1 MGAPPKLLLFCL
13 RTAKASSTTII
24 PPNFPE
30 YNHHPIHCQRTQ
42 KILKC
47 FWFPKHF
54 WILVKLKVFIGGVV
68 ADIPHKF
75 SVTIVSVAAALW
87 HWSQG
92 VTYLSRSR
100 WLWLGTKWKTH
111 SQFRKHEFMWTPRL
125 CQTIVTF
132 RPTMARY
139 YKNLLKAIDQT
150 LYDQFYL
157 AVGHL

>member
-1 MGAPPKLLLFCL
+1 MGAPPKLLLFWL
-13 RTAKASSTTII
+13 RTAKGSSTTTI

-42 KILKC
+42 KS
-47 FWFPKHF
+47 WNVF
-54 WILVKLKVFIGGVV
+54 WILVKLKVFIGGLV
-68 ADIPHKF
+68 ADIPNKF
-75 SVTIVSVAAALW
+75 SVTIVSLAAALW

-132 RPTMARY
+132 RLTMACY
-139 YKNLLKAIDQT
+139 YTNLLKAIDQT